1 MHDTTQH
8 PTTDPTD
15 PTTAPPSAHARD
27 DRRRRTRALLAGG
40 LVLGLGA
47 AVTLAA
53 WNDSE
58 FATGEF
64 TAGAFNLEGSTDGT
78 TFDDHDTVGT
88 AAVVTFTTPFDNL
101 APDDVT
107 YAPFWVR
114 LDDTTTTGADLEVS
128 SLTTVDGTPGNA
140 ANLSWAVH
148 LLASA
153 TATCDAAGVA
163 VGTPLATGAT
173 LASAATITSG
183 TVTLAEG
190 ATAGTPGAAQQLC
203 IVVTAGAGLTQ
214 SGSAVATWEFAATS
228 TV

>member
-1 MHDTTQH
+1 MRVT
-8 PTTDPTD
+8 
-15 PTTAPPSAHARD
+15 PPQPSISQASDHARD

-78 TFDDHDTVGT
+78 TFADHDTLGT

-101 APDDVT
+101 APDDVV

-114 LDDTTTTGADLEVS
+114 LDDTTTTGADLVVG
-128 SLTTVDGTPGNA
+128 SLTTTDGTPGNA
-140 ANLSWAVH
+140 ANLSWTVYQ
-148 LLASA
+148 LASA
-153 TATCDAAGVA
+153 TDTCDATGVA
-163 VGTPLATGAT
+163 AGTSLATGAT
-173 LASAATITSG
+173 LASAPTITSG
-183 TVTLAEG
+183 TVTLTEG